1 VATHHESDMQTH
13 VTSERFKE
21 RLTTFIVDE
30 VATADEPIAGD
41 TDLLLSGLVDS
52 LGVVM
57 VSDWIQDQLS
67 IEIDPVDIV
76 LENFQ
81 TVDAMVAYA
90 ESRGA
95 VLAP

>member
-1 VATHHESDMQTH
+1 MQTQQ
-13 VTSERFKE
+13 TTDQFRAG
-21 RLTTFIVDE
+21 LTAFIVDE
-30 VATADEPIAGD
+30 VATADEPVDDD

-57 VSDWIQDQLS
+57 VSDWIQEQLV

-81 TVDAMVAYA
+81 TVDAMVAYVV
-90 ESRGA
+90 SRGA
-95 VLAP
+95 VAIP

>member
-1 VATHHESDMQTH
+1 MRTQISIDQ
-13 VTSERFKE
+13 FQQL
-21 RLTTFIVDE
+21 LTTFIVDE
-30 VATADEPIAGD
+30 VATAVEPIEGD

-57 VSDWIQDQLS
+57 VSDWIQEQLD
-67 IEIDPVDIV
+67 ITIDAVDIV

-90 ESRGA
+90 SSRGA
-95 VLAP
+95 VADS

>member
-1 VATHHESDMQTH
+1 MQTQQ
-13 VTSERFKE
+13 TIDQFRAG
-21 RLTTFIVDE
+21 LTAFIVDE
-30 VATADEPIAGD
+30 VATADETIDGH

-57 VSDWIQDQLS
+57 VSDWIQEQLV

-81 TVDAMVAYA
+81 TVDAMVAYV

-95 VLAP
+95 VAAP

>member
-1 VATHHESDMQTH
+1 MQTQQ
-13 VTSERFKE
+13 TTDQFREL
-21 RLTTFIVDE
+21 LTTFIIDE
-30 VATADEPIAGD
+30 VATTDEPVEGS

-57 VSDWIQDQLS
+57 VSDWIQDQLE
-67 IEIDPVDIV
+67 IQIDPVDIV

-81 TVDAMVAYA
+81 TVDAMVAYV

-95 VLAP
+95 VTSP

>member
-1 VATHHESDMQTH
+1 
-13 VTSERFKE
+13 
-21 RLTTFIVDE
+21 
-30 VATADEPIAGD
+30 
-41 TDLLLSGLVDS
+41 
-52 LGVVM
+52 M

-67 IEIDPVDIV
+67 IAIDPVDIV

>member
-1 VATHHESDMQTH
+1 MQTQLS
-13 VTSERFKE
+13 TDQFRQ
-21 RLTTFIVDE
+21 RLTAFIVDE
-30 VATADEPIAGD
+30 VATADDPVESD

-57 VSDWIQDQLS
+57 VSDWIQEQLA
-67 IEIDPVDIV
+67 IDVDPVDIV

-81 TVDAMVAYA
+81 TVDAMVAYV

-95 VLAP
+95 VAAT